1 MPPLCYTGRKPA
13 APRGGGAGLCPHKN
27 TPSPA
32 AGEGKGER
40 MQVTVYTAPCVDA
53 LLAYLRALPR
63 EGKALVFC
71 EDRLTLEAERAV
83 AAGGAVFDIAVT
95 SFARFLGDKSGKKV
109 LSKQGSVMVVGDIAA
124 KNADKLRCFG
134 KNPAGC
140 AVRLYETIAQ
150 LRAARV
156 TPELLEEARAQA
168 EPLLAEKL
176 ADIALVYRDYVA
188 FLEGGGYLDESGVL
202 SLLPAAL
209 ARAGIAD
216 TDVYFVGFSA
226 FTSRAA
232 EGIAYACR
240 AARSVTGVFIGGE
253 EALYTNEGA
262 AAFRKYCAR
271 AGASFA
277 AYALPSGLREE
288 AELLR
293 RGMFDPLPPPPVQT
307 DRVRLYEAADR
318 DDEFSFIAAMVR
330 AEVRRGA
337 RYGDIALFLPDVA
350 ACALPLERAFAEYD
364 IPYYAEV
371 ERTAAEHP
379 LSAFVLG
386 WFALLSEGFE
396 PADVD
401 AFLGNPFFNEDRRS
415 CESYRNYLAKY
426 ANYRGGARRPL
437 KASAPEPLLLG
448 ALRGKLLSAFE
459 GASASMTGGQYCRLV
474 RRLLEL
480 FGCRA
485 READIAKSLEE
496 AGMRAE
502 SAFFARGTDSL
513 LRVLDEAELLAGEG
527 KRRAEEFS
535 ALLAEGLKGLRLS
548 LIPQYLD
555 AVFVGDISQSRRP
568 SAKVVFAAGLT
579 DAVPAGGADTA
590 LITDRDI
597 DRLRALAVEISP
609 KIREVNAR
617 VRENV
622 ALAVCSFTERL
633 YLSYPR
639 SAGGE
644 ECRAGSVFETARA
657 LFRRAGG
664 AALPLLSRAAFEGAE
679 KRAPEAYRAY
689 LAAVASAPLPAAREL
704 YTRADAFRRGRADFS
719 AHTGLYAVLA
729 ERGEAP
735 ALLFDPPVRADFL
748 PTAAQAV
755 LRGKATVSPTLIEGY
770 FACPYRNFAERGLSL
785 GRREESSVLVTDAG
799 NFVHEL
805 LRRLAGQMAALAD
818 EPACRAYLEEE
829 AKRLLAEQPFCYLTD
844 TGEERYSARSL
855 AEEGVRA
862 GLHVFEQL
870 RGSSFA
876 VAAAEQTFGY
886 PDSPF
891 RGVPLR
897 GAKRTYTLAGKIDR
911 VDRSDG
917 YVRVVDYKTGKFD
930 ADPEAYYTG
939 RKLQLELYLAAASAG
954 GEPAGAYYFPA
965 GGGFFDGKEEPYR
978 MQGYTVGDDEVI
990 RRSDNAV
997 QEKQKS
1003 RFIDVYYRGR
1013 ATKGRLAPDVFGPF
1027 IGYAALVAEN
1037 AVRETEAGCIAPS
1050 PYAGACSYCPYGA
1063 LCGYDPGD
1071 GARKEK
1077 GVGAEEIA
1085 DIAVRRKGE

>member
-1 MPPLCYTGRKPA
+1 MLYLKGSGRPRAGCRTQETPA
-13 APRGGGAGLCPHKN
+13 LFGA
-27 TPSPA
+27 
-32 AGEGKGER
+32 GKGED
-40 MQVTVYTAPCVDA
+40 MQVTVYTAPDTDA
-53 LLAYLRALPR
+53 LLAFLRALPR
-63 EGKALVFC
+63 EQRALIFC

-83 AAGGAVFDIAVT
+83 CAGGAAFDVSVT
-95 SFARFLGDKSGKKV
+95 SFARFLGDKGGRQV
-109 LSKQGSVMVVGDIAA
+109 LSRQGSAMAVGELAA

-156 TPELLEEARAQA
+156 TPELLEGARAQA

-176 ADIALVYRDYVA
+176 ADIALVYRAYLA

-202 SLLPAAL
+202 ALLPAAL
-209 ARAGIAD
+209 ERAGIAD
-216 TDVYFVGFSA
+216 TDVYFVGFSS
-226 FTSRAA
+226 FTSQAA

-240 AARSVTGVFIGGE
+240 AARSVTGVFIGGK

-271 AGASFA
+271 AGAAFA
-277 AYALPSGLREE
+277 ERALPSGLREE

-293 RGMFDPLPPPPVQT
+293 RGLFDPLLPPPVQT

-318 DDEFSFIAAMVR
+318 DDEFSFIAAMIR
-330 AEVRRGA
+330 AEVQRGA
-337 RYGDIALFLPDVA
+337 RYGDVALFLPDVA
-350 ACALPLERAFAEYD
+350 ACALPLERAFTEYN

-379 LSAFVLG
+379 VAAFVLG
-386 WFALLSEGFE
+386 WFSLLSEGFA

-401 AFLGNPFFNEDRRS
+401 AFVGSPFFSDDRRS
-415 CESYRNYLAKY
+415 CELYRNYLAKY

-437 KASAPEPLLLG
+437 KDAAPSPLVLG
-448 ALRGKLLSAFE
+448 ALRDKLLSAFE

-485 READIAKSLEE
+485 REEQLAADLER

-502 SAFFARGTDSL
+502 SAFFSRGTESI
-513 LRVLDEAELLAGEG
+513 LRVLDEAESLAGES
-527 KRRAEEFS
+527 KWRAEEF
-535 ALLAEGLKGLRLS
+535 AAVLGEGFKGLRLS

-622 ALAVCSFTERL
+622 ALAVCSFAERL

-644 ECRAGSVFETARA
+644 ECRPSAVIDTARA
-657 LFRRAGG
+657 LFRSEGG
-664 AALPLLSRAAFEGAE
+664 AALPMLSRAAFEGAE
-679 KRAPEAYRAY
+679 KRAPAAYRAY

-704 YTRADAFRRGRADFS
+704 YARADAFRRGRADFA

-735 ALLFDPPVRADFL
+735 ALLFDPPARTDFL
-748 PTAAQAV
+748 PAAAQAV
-755 LRGKATVSPTLIEGY
+755 LRGKTTVSPTLIEGY
-770 FACPYRNFAERGLSL
+770 FTCPYRNFAERGLAL
-785 GRREESSVLVTDAG
+785 AEREERSVLSLDTG

-805 LRRLAGQMAALAD
+805 LRRLAGQVSSLAD
-818 EPACRAYLEEE
+818 EPACRAWLEGE
-829 AKRLLAEQPFCYLTD
+829 AARMLAEPPFCYLSD
-844 TGEERYSARSL
+844 TGEGGYASRAL
-855 AEEGVRA
+855 AAEGVRA

-870 RGSSFA
+870 RGSSFT
-876 VAAAEQTFGY
+876 VAAAEQSFGY
-886 PDSPF
+886 PSSPM

-897 GAKRTYTLAGKIDR
+897 AGGQTYTLAGKIDR

-917 YVRVVDYKTGKFD
+917 YVRVVDYKTGKIDTD
-930 ADPEAYYTG
+930 AEAYYTG

-954 GEPAGAYYFPA
+954 REPAGAYYFPA
-965 GGGFFDGKEEPYR
+965 GGSFCDKGEEPYC
-978 MQGYTVGDDEVI
+978 MQGYTRGDDEVI
-990 RRSDNAV
+990 RRSDSAV
-997 QEKQKS
+997 KEGEKS
-1003 RFIDVYYRGR
+1003 RFIGVYRGGR
-1013 ATKGRLAPDVFGPF
+1013 ATKERLAPEVFEPF
-1027 IGYAALVAEN
+1027 LQYAALVAERG
-1037 AVRETEAGCIAPS
+1037 VGETAEGCIAPS
-1050 PYAGACSYCPYGA
+1050 PYKDACKYCPYGA

-1071 GARKEK
+1071 GAREEK
-1077 GVGAEEIA
+1077 GVKAE
-1085 DIAVRRKGE
+1085 DIAAIVQRRRGE